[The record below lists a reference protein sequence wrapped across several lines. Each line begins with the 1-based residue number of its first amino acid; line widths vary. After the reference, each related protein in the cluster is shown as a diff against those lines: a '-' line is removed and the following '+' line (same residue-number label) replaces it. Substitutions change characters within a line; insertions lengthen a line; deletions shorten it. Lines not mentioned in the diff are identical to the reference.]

1 MMKSLE
7 PRGENFRRAALLAG
21 ILISIALVMH
31 GVFGEN
37 GLLALRQKRRDY
49 QSLHQQIDRLQQ
61 QNQSLQKEVQHL
73 KTDPST
79 IERYAR
85 EELHMARQGEIIYML
100 PGKKQPSGDAALT
113 KTPRNH

>member
-1 MMKSLE
+1 MKNVN
-7 PRGENFRRAALLAG
+7 RGGESFRRGAILGGILVCIALL
-21 ILISIALVMH
+21 MH
-31 GVFGEN
+31 GIFGEN
-37 GLLALRQKRRDY
+37 GLLTLRQKRRDY
-49 QSLHQQIDRLQQ
+49 QSLHHQIEQLQQ
-61 QNQSLQKEVQHL
+61 ENQTLQKEVQHL

-100 PGKKQPSGDAALT
+100 PQKNPRSGDAALT

>member
-1 MMKSLE
+1 MR
-7 PRGENFRRAALLAG
+7 RGAILAG
-21 ILISIALVMH
+21 ILICIALLMH
-31 GVFGEN
+31 GIFGEN
-37 GLLALRQKRRDY
+37 GLLTLRQKRHDY
-49 QSLHQQIDRLQQ
+49 QSLHQQIQQ
-61 QNQSLQKEVQHL
+61 IQQENQALQKEVQRL

-100 PGKKQPSGDAALT
+100 PQKDPRSSDAALT